1 MKTLIHLFMASSFLF
16 AEENNQYTAAFAA
29 KAPVIDGTAESTWDL
44 ASWDSIPYTYLGDTP
59 PLASDFA
66 GRYKVLWD
74 ANFLYILAEIV
85 DDQLSDDHADP
96 LDNYWNDDCLEIFL
110 DENHNGGDHQNN
122 FTAFA
127 YHISTTYD
135 VVDYGDDGAP
145 HLFNDHIEVIRTQKG
160 TTYTWEIKVKVFG
173 ENYSMTGTNTPLTM
187 SEGKILGFNLAYCD
201 NDGGTTRENFM
212 GSANTQGLI
221 QNLGYQDASVFGT
234 LVLSQN
240 PTSIFKTHKKKS
252 NASLE
257 QTTDAAGRIAI
268 RHQPYSH
275 LAIFPR

>member
-1 MKTLIHLFMASSFLF
+1 MKTLILLFMASILLF
-16 AEENNQYTAAFAA
+16 AEESNQYIATFAT
-29 KAPVIDGTAESTWDL
+29 KAPVIDGSIESTWDL
-44 ASWDSIPYTYLGDTP
+44 TSWDSIPYTYLGGTP

-85 DDQLSDDHADP
+85 DDQLSDDHSDP
-96 LDNYWNDDCLEIFL
+96 LDNYWNDDCLEVFL

-221 QNLGYQDASVFGT
+221 QNLGYQNASVFGT
-234 LVLSQN
+234 LVLSQT
-240 PTSIFKTHKKKS
+240 PSSISKIHSNKS
-252 NASLE
+252 NVFLG
-257 QTTDAAGRIAI
+257 QTSDAAGRIVI
-268 RHQPYSH
+268 RHKSNSH